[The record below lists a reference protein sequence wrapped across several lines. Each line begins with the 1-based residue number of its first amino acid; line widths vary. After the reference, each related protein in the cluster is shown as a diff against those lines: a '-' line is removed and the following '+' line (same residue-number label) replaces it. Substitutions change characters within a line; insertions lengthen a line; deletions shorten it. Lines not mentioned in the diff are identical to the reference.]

1 MSRLVH
7 YRKQVFEHT
16 GYTESL
22 CGHVLRECDTTKN
35 ERDVEC
41 QNCLRKL
48 HANTLKMD
56 DTDEADYKY
65 KPKEDF

>member
-1 MSRLVH
+1 MSRLLH

-22 CGHVLRECDTTKN
+22 CGHVLRECDTTGN
-35 ERDVEC
+35 EAKVEC
-41 QNCLRKL
+41 QNCLRELRRKI
-48 HANTLKMD
+48 TKID
-56 DTDEADYKY
+56 VDEAKYKF